1 MVIMLRGLRQGSPFS
16 LPLYLIQGEVTTKNK
31 QWQYNY
37 TTKNTKFQNSIK
49 NFAISSWFQF
59 LYTRTKL
66 SKKRTKILSKI
77 KNATGAAI
85 NFEKMTVIPINT
97 DNTSNLPKLITIK
110 EQFETTKILGILFN
124 EDLHYANKINWEI
137 ILQKMEKHINKLST
151 TILSLYGKTIIINTL
166 ILSRTSFLSSVFSID
181 IKTTLQIH
189 KKIFQYIWQ
198 NKQEPI

>member
-1 MVIMLRGLRQGSPFS
+1 
-16 LPLYLIQGEVTTKNK
+16 
-31 QWQYNY
+31 
-37 TTKNTKFQNSIK
+37 
-49 NFAISSWFQF
+49 
-59 LYTRTKL
+59 
-66 SKKRTKILSKI
+66 
-77 KNATGAAI
+77 
-85 NFEKMTVIPINT
+85 MTVIPINT
-97 DNTSNLPKLITIK
+97 DNTSNLPKLITIT

-166 ILSRTSFLSSVFSID
+166 ILSRTSFLSNVFSID